1 MRLFATLFAVLL
13 ALPVSAQPYLYW
25 ATDTDSTIARA
36 NLDGSGV
43 DLDFITDQARPWD
56 VVVDDTYIYWTNERG
71 NTIGRARL
79 DGSEVEPDFITGAF
93 QPRSITRDDT
103 YLYWNNLSVNAIGR
117 ARLDGSEVD
126 QLYVPSGFPGGLAV
140 SDTHIYWSTIANDAI
155 RRSNLDGSDIDDEFV
170 SDVEFV
176 TSLVVEGDYLYWGT
190 ASSKGIGRVRLD
202 GSDPTPGF
210 IPEPSGVIG
219 LASDGSALYA
229 ARSSA
234 IFPVP
239 SFIDRVNLDGS
250 GYTTLL
256 DADVVGTNVRGVAV
270 TRGAATASE
279 PDTAPVGTRLRL
291 TLAPN
296 PASATATLSVEMI
309 RAGAVRIGVYDLL
322 GRRVAELFD
331 GALASGSLHTVTLD
345 TAALPA
351 GVYVVR
357 ARTDTDLHTK
367 RLVVVH

>member
-1 MRLFATLFAVLL
+1 MRLIATLALLLL
-13 ALPVSAQPYLYW
+13 AAPLAAQPYLYW

-43 DLDFITDQARPWD
+43 DLNFITDQARPWG

-79 DGSEVEPDFITGAF
+79 DGSDVEPDFITGAF

-103 YLYWNNLSVNAIGR
+103 YLYWNNISVNAIGR
-117 ARLDGSEVD
+117 AHLDGSEVN
-126 QLYVPSGFPGGLAV
+126 QFYVPSGFPGGLAV
-140 SDTHIYWSTIANDAI
+140 SDAHIYWGTIANDAI
-155 RRSNLDGSDIDDEFV
+155 RRSNLNGSDIDDEFV

-176 TSLVVEGDYLYWGT
+176 TSLVVEGDHLYWGS
-190 ASSKGIGRVRLD
+190 ANSIGRVRLD
-202 GSDPTPGF
+202 GSDPTLAF

-219 LASDGSALYA
+219 LASDGSALYI
-229 ARSSA
+229 ARSSV

-256 DADVVGTNVRGVAV
+256 DADVVGTSVRGVAV

-279 PDTAPVGTRLRL
+279 PDTAPVGTGLRL
-291 TLAPN
+291 SVAPN
-296 PASATATLSVEMI
+296 PT
-309 RAGAVRIGVYDLL
+309 RAGTHLTVEAEPGSAVRVAVYDAL
-322 GRRVAELFD
+322 GREVAAPFAGTF
-331 GALASGSLHTVTLD
+331 GAEPSRTIALD
-345 TAALPA
+345 TAGWPA
-351 GVYVVR
+351 GLYVVR
-357 ARTDTDLHTK
+357 VESGDRIETK
-367 RLVVVH
+367 KLTVVR